1 LKNSRFWKTA
11 AGDWVRST
19 LRGRLSEGA
28 QAFVKLRYA
37 HEDDGFG
44 TKFILGE
51 LPDMLR
57 RVIIEE
63 LKPAWAPMI
72 HGPMFPISGF
82 ERPI

>member
-1 LKNSRFWKTA
+1 M
-11 AGDWVRST
+11 VRP
-19 LRGRLSEGA
+19 
-28 QAFVKLRYA
+28 F
-37 HEDDGFG
+37 
-44 TKFILGE
+44 E

-57 RVIIEE
+57 TVITEE